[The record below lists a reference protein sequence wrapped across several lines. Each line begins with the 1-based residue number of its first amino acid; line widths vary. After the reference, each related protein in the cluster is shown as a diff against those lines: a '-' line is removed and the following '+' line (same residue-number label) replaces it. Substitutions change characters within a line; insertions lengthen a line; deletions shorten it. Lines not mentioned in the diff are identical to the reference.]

1 MLATLLLDYLD
12 HRRLPAA
19 TWEDSTALHRA
30 LCEAAP
36 ELYLHLLAD
45 PRADVSHKR
54 QVLLTL
60 ITHPAARG
68 IDWRRMVEMLGRL
81 PPAEGLQVLDVL
93 RTSMTNR
100 RRAREV
106 GLAFLLGHAQFPN
119 LAAGHRQRLIRLFRH
134 VLGERTWSACCRYLA
149 NKPPEGEAFL
159 QRKLLRFAT
168 DETVAR
174 ETLAFLAGVA
184 FTPTHPLLMKSAAA
198 RRSIREG
205 AGLPRE
211 TLFGLRVRFQPR
223 PTDSQIRLLAGVEE
237 TATRADGPLTALYKK
252 ALFGELSQEAAAQ
265 QLAAQHE
272 HLVGLLP
279 LVETRLA
286 LVLDLSGS
294 AVSSGER
301 MYHPSALGLALARM
315 LQQHVREVS
324 LHLVGG
330 SSLVEGAAVTAL
342 ENGMLLRPQ
351 GASDLASG
359 ILEAARQHSPEGGRP
374 QAILVITDGYE
385 NLRQGDAAEVVR
397 GLRQLGLTMPVY
409 QLLPLFAASEDVSQ
423 RALGEPIQVL
433 PVEHEVGVGEVLARL
448 RLSAGGPA
456 QLSEPEL
463 EQVRRLVVAQ

>member
-1 MLATLLLDYLD
+1 MLSTLLIDYLN

-19 TWEDSTALHRA
+19 KWEDATALHRA

-68 IDWRRMVEMLGRL
+68 IDGRRVVEMLRRL
-81 PPAEGLQVLDVL
+81 PAAQGLQVVDVL

-100 RRAREV
+100 RRARKV
-106 GLAFLLGHAQFPN
+106 GLAFLLGHAQFPD
-119 LAAGHRQRLIRLFRH
+119 LAAGHRQRVIGLLRH
-134 VLGERTWSACCRYLA
+134 LLGERTWSSCCRYLA

-159 QRKLLRFAT
+159 QRKLLRFTA
-168 DETVAR
+168 DEKLAR

-184 FTPTHPLLMKSAAA
+184 FTPTHPLLVKSEAA
-198 RRSIREG
+198 RKNIREG

-237 TATRADGPLTALYKK
+237 ATTRADGPLTALYKK

-265 QLAAQHE
+265 QLAAQQE
-272 HLVGLLP
+272 QLVAALP

-301 MYHPSALGLALARM
+301 MYHPAALGLALARM
-315 LQQHVREVS
+315 LQQRVSKFS

-330 SSLVEGAAVTAL
+330 SSPVEGAALSLGDGA
-342 ENGMLLRPQ
+342 LLRPQ
-351 GASDLASG
+351 GASDLATG
-359 ILEAARQHSPEGGRP
+359 ILKAARQQP

-385 NLRQGDAAEVVR
+385 NLRQGDAADVVR

-433 PVEHEVGVGEVLARL
+433 PVEHEAGVGEIMARL
-448 RLSAGGPA
+448 LLSDGGPA
-456 QLSEPEL
+456 QLSAPEL

>member
-12 HRRLPAA
+12 HRRLPAV
-19 TWEDSTALHRA
+19 TWEDATALHRA

-68 IDWRRMVEMLGRL
+68 IAWRSMVEVLRRL

-106 GLAFLLGHAQFPN
+106 GLAFLLGHAQFPD

-134 VLGERTWSACCRYLA
+134 LLGERTWSSCCRYLA

-159 QRKLLRFAT
+159 RRKLLRFAT
-168 DETVAR
+168 DETLAR

-184 FTPTHPLLMKSAAA
+184 FTPTHPLLVKSAAA
-198 RRSIREG
+198 RRSIGEG

-272 HLVGLLP
+272 HLVATLP

-301 MYHPSALGLALARM
+301 MYHPAALGLALARV
-315 LQQHVREVS
+315 LQQRAREVS

-330 SSLVEGAAVTAL
+330 ALHAGDAALSL
-342 ENGMLLRPQ
+342 ENGALLRPQ

-359 ILEAARQHSPEGGRP
+359 ILEAARQQP

-385 NLRQGDAAEVVR
+385 NLRQGDAAEVAR
-397 GLRQLGLTMPVY
+397 GLRQLGLTMPIY

-423 RALGEPIQVL
+423 RVLGEPIQVL
-433 PVEHEVGVGEVLARL
+433 PVEHETGVGEVLARL
-448 RLSAGGPA
+448 LLADGGPA
-456 QLSEPEL
+456 QLSAQEL